1 MKLASFVT
9 FASLAVCAFAQSIN
23 IGYPFPNKQIKPGQH
38 LTVQVNRPV
47 SIQPNSTML
56 RSALKNNAQDTLTG
70 SQEVAIVI
78 SLLECPQN
86 STCPDPSDELG
97 STLYSGPY
105 NPQFPTF
112 STPNDEPQ
120 QNFTVIVPSDFVP
133 NRTAQLAV
141 THLSLVGVS
150 GSPFLSFAFPW
161 CGTLTT
167 ESPQAGPF
175 GLYQIV
181 NLTLNV
187 VSDS

>member
-38 LTVQVNRPV
+38 LTVQVNRP
-47 SIQPNSTML
+47 
-56 RSALKNNAQDTLTG
+56 DTLTG

-141 THLSLVGVS
+141 THLSLVG
-150 GSPFLSFAFPW
+150 
-161 CGTLTT
+161 
-167 ESPQAGPF
+167 AGPF